1 MMRIM
6 TERPLKK
13 KSGFTLVEAVVTIVI
28 LSIISFVVMYVM
40 VEGFRVWWENRGYI
54 ELRADGRAA
63 LDRIAA
69 ELREAE
75 VVTLTGPQELEIHSD
90 NDGDGAAETVIYELS
105 GTDLI
110 RTEGAASPVICSNVA
125 ALAFSWSQPVL
136 TVDMTLADSES
147 EVALRAEAA
156 ARRLP

>member
-1 MMRIM
+1 MRIM
-6 TERPLKK
+6 TESPLKK

-69 ELREAE
+69 ELRESDA
-75 VVTLTGPQELEIHSD
+75 VTLTSPQELEIHSD
-90 NDGDGAAETVIYELS
+90 VNGDGAAETIVYELS
-105 GTDLI
+105 GADLV
-110 RTEGAASPVICSNVA
+110 RTESASSPVICSHVS
-125 ALAFSWSQPVL
+125 ALTFSWNQPML